1 MGKSVESCLLA
12 SSNCF
17 IIAAHDVGTARD
29 VLQLLAP
36 FKDTWCSIMIY

>member
-17 IIAAHDVGTARD
+17 ITAAHDVGTAED
-29 VLQLLAP
+29 VRQLLAP
-36 FKDTWCSIMIY
+36 FEATWCYLMIY

>member
-17 IIAAHDVGTARD
+17 ITAAGDVGTAGD
-29 VLQLLAP
+29 VLQLPVP
-36 FKDTWCSIMIY
+36 FEATWCSLMTF